1 MIKITNT
8 SIRLIT
14 HSETGKLKAVATII
28 IDDSFAIHDI
38 KLIDGKD
45 GIFVAMPSRKS
56 HEGYFKDIAHPL
68 NSEVRNYVC
77 TTILDAYKHFVS
89 NTK

>member
-8 SIRLIT
+8 NIRLIT

-38 KLIDGKD
+38 KLIEGRD
-45 GIFVAMPSRKS
+45 GIFVAMPSRKN

-77 TTILDAYKHFVS
+77 TTILDAYKHAIS
-89 NTK
+89 N